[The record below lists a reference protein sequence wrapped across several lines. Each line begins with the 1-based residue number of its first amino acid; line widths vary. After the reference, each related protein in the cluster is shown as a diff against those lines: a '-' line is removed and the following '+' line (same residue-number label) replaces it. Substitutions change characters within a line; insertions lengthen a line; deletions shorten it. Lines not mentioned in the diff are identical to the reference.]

1 MGIYTAQVLW
11 ERGDAPFVDNRFSRR
26 HTLKF
31 DGGVE
36 VVGSAS
42 PLVLPP
48 PMSEAA
54 ALDPEEAYV
63 GALSSCHMLF
73 FLLIA
78 AHRKYRVDQ
87 YEDNASG
94 VLEIGADEKLVMTRI
109 TLRPYASFSG
119 SKLPTS
125 DDIDAIHDRAHARC
139 FLANSVLTAIVC
151 EPVY

>member
-31 DGGVE
+31 DGGFE
-36 VVGSAS
+36 VIGSAS

-78 AHRKYRVDQ
+78 AHRKYCVDR

-94 VLEIGADEKLVMTRI
+94 LLAIGPDEKLVMTRV
-109 TLRPYASFSG
+109 TLRPHASFSG
-119 SKLPTS
+119 SKLPAS
-125 DDIDAIHDRAHARC
+125 GDIDAIHDRAHARC
-139 FLANSVLTAIVC
+139 FLANSVLTTIVC